1 MFSRAGAMQ
10 DYALFRILIP
20 GGRHTTFGMQ
30 SRMSA
35 IDVVR
40 ADCPVR
46 SLWRKS
52 DRRSACRPQRRLRA
66 PCRGFGH
73 GGPEQEVA
81 ALAGQSGRRVVA
93 ADPQVTV

>member
-1 MFSRAGAMQ
+1 
-10 DYALFRILIP
+10 
-20 GGRHTTFGMQ
+20 
-30 SRMSA
+30 MSA

-73 GGPEQEVA
+73 GGPEQEV
-81 ALAGQSGRRVVA
+81 
-93 ADPQVTV
+93 